1 MELDHREEAEMDALH
16 VFFRT
21 RGYRRSVMLSPGGE
35 GGSDQPLH
43 PATTQIIR
51 CRATLGAK
59 VTDVKLHH
67 VQDDTF
73 TSPRLPD

>member
-21 RGYRRSVMLSPGGE
+21 PGYRRSVMLSPGGE
-35 GGSDQPLH
+35 GGSDQPVH

-51 CRATLGAK
+51 CRATLCESK
-59 VTDVKLHH
+59 DTDVKLEQC
-67 VQDDTF
+67 V
-73 TSPRLPD
+73 